1 MQPTELIAAIRDG
14 DRRALGRAVTFFED
28 TRSHAIQTRRALLHA
43 CDAQNLP
50 PRAHI
55 VGITGTPGAG
65 KSTLIDSLI
74 SQLLRDNQEIS
85 IAIIAVDP
93 SSAQSGGSILGDRT
107 RILGARTSQR
117 VFFRSQASS
126 LTLGGLS
133 RTSFSVC
140 RLLERLFD
148 LVLLETVGVGQNEIE
163 VCHVAQHTWLVM
175 PPLGGDH
182 VQWMKAGIMEI
193 PDVLILN
200 KSDQS
205 DLASRS
211 YHSLRSA
218 LALAQPGFR
227 TVPPIIRTSA
237 ITGSG
242 INELV
247 TWLTE
252 NATPSDGAARESRS
266 RYFFQRWLMDEFGR
280 AGWRKFEGHADYHAI
295 MSTASADFE
304 GAQATVTATWA

>member
-1 MQPTELIAAIRDG
+1 MQPAELIASIRAG
-14 DRRALGRAVTFFED
+14 DRRALGRAVTVFED
-28 TRSHAIQTRRALLHA
+28 ARPLAVHKRRELLSA

-50 PRAHI
+50 PRAHV

-74 SQLLRDNQEIS
+74 SQLLRDS
-85 IAIIAVDP
+85 PHRTIAVIAVDP

-107 RILGARTSQR
+107 RIQGARTSQR

-126 LTLGGLS
+126 LALGGLS
-133 RTSFSVC
+133 RTTFAVC

-163 VCHVAQHTWLVM
+163 VCHVAHHTWLVM

-182 VQWMKAGIMEI
+182 IQWMKAGIMEI

-205 DLASRS
+205 ELARRS

-227 TVPPIIRTSA
+227 SVPPIIRTSA
-237 ITGSG
+237 LTGSG
-242 INELV
+242 VDELV
-247 TWLTE
+247 TWL
-252 NATPSDGAARESRS
+252 SDNSAKQDAAERQSRS
-266 RYFFQRWLMDEFGR
+266 RYFFQRWLVDEYGR
-280 AGWRKFEGHADYHAI
+280 AGWRQFEQQPDYSNVMAL
-295 MSTASADFE
+295 ASEDFE
-304 GAQATVTATWA
+304 GAQAKVTTALA

>member
-1 MQPTELIAAIRDG
+1 LTIA
-14 DRRALGRAVTFFED
+14 V
-28 TRSHAIQTRRALLHA
+28 
-43 CDAQNLP
+43 
-50 PRAHI
+50 
-55 VGITGTPGAG
+55 
-65 KSTLIDSLI
+65 
-74 SQLLRDNQEIS
+74 
-85 IAIIAVDP
+85 IAVDP

-107 RILGARTSQR
+107 RIQGARTSPR

-126 LTLGGLS
+126 LMLGGLS
-133 RTSFSVC
+133 RTTFAVC

-205 DLASRS
+205 DLANRS

-237 ITGSG
+237 LTGKG
-242 INELV
+242 VDELV
-247 TWLTE
+247 TWLNE
-252 NATPSDGAARESRS
+252 QASSPDAAGRALRA

-280 AGWRKFEGHADYHAI
+280 AGWRRFEQRPDHLAVLAI
-295 MSTASADFE
+295 AIKDFE
-304 GAQATVTATWA
+304 GAQALVTATLT